1 MKFRKE
7 RIEEQ
12 VRSVIAQF
20 FHFVPDDELSLLTIL
35 QVEMSKDYRYA
46 KVFWSISIPSDDD
59 IVKFPTEAKIKM
71 ISEILVEKAPQIQ
84 RRIADSLQLRNTPK
98 LQFHYDAS
106 MQAGNRIDELL
117 KKAGL

>member
-1 MKFRKE
+1 
-7 RIEEQ
+7 
-12 VRSVIAQF
+12 
-20 FHFVPDDELSLLTIL
+20 
-35 QVEMSKDYRYA
+35 
-46 KVFWSISIPSDDD
+46 
-59 IVKFPTEAKIKM
+59 M